1 VISDSCEQFK
11 AILFPHQLER
21 LDAFEQKV
29 AIMVVTQR
37 YFLVYVLL
45 VDNLVQE
52 LI

>member
-1 VISDSCEQFK
+1 VISDSCEQFE